1 MCFVDILDN
10 LPRLR
15 LSSSQIKMVLWI
27 MRECGA
33 RDVPSFKAL
42 RATQKRIRDT
52 CGIKT
57 DPHKSDLGNLFYTND
72 VRDLISSDFANPQ
85 VAPYIQKYPEDVAG
99 GPVSEIWQVENG
111 RWHEIPLDE
120 LTPSILI
127 GVKRFYIHEIAEL
140 ADGRWVIPALWIS
153 YKGKTHA
160 DCHLVT
166 RGNWFLMGQS
176 FLQVSI
182 PAYYEIAQLS
192 LTSQM
197 VDTDSCQAFA
207 KHIPNVCRSIDDGE
221 DLFTV
226 WMPFW
231 ADDVSGAR
239 SKQYQKHINVYTTNA
254 NLPGQLL
261 QQEYFVRFVST
272 SPNAGALEQ
281 LKVVTEQVKSTHVKP
296 VRCYNAETGR
306 PCGVRLNAP
315 DGPADNPQQA
325 EESSHIG
332 HQGNYFCRFCKVGGS
347 KEEKESLEGYHA
359 FYAAGAPRNVDE
371 IKLCVLE
378 QLRLATRGVASH
390 VEVLQTSTGT
400 KDKIAQHWIEILIAK
415 SREMQAADPRQS
427 VDQISEELLV
437 WLGKETDQPY
447 NPLLDLPFFDPSQDT
462 MVEIL
467 HTILLGHTKY
477 VWYDLHHNWTPAQQ
491 ELFTVRLQ
499 ATNLDGLRVPPIRA
513 AYMMQYRNGLIGKHF
528 KTLMQTMVFHVQ
540 DMVSPDQFTLVRA
553 LGELGPMLW
562 VGVIENMTTYL
573 EDLEILIDN
582 VLDAFGTLDPSKI
595 LIKLKLHV
603 LKHIPENI
611 RRRGPSVRFSTEV
624 FECFNAIFRLCSV
637 LSNHQA
643 PSRDIALKFAD
654 LERVKHI
661 LSGGFWKQGSEWV
674 SAGKDVR
681 RLLVKTTVLQRH
693 LGWAPKPEWVSGL
706 VKSRPKEKQP
716 ILTAQQTLIPGSF
729 TPCSLTLGGS
739 TVWTNGASVTAVSGD
754 ICNVG
759 SWGVFRL
766 ANNLPAFG
774 RIMAILLPRGEA
786 SSATEGVLV
795 VEKFRIGEVLHFHL
809 HMPVLVEERET
820 PRIILSSVSL
830 QFVVNVQHDCRACDC
845 DATGISRQMQE
856 RQETEKLIRTIEH
869 KEGSCYVINTHAFHN
884 AALLRKFL
892 PVALTKPRPLF
903 LNRRSRHNEL
913 AAQLSAQQQQ
923 KRAATKAKVAAT
935 KQKKKAEKEARE
947 KAGEVARPP
956 AEHDE
961 SEEED
966 GDGDE
971 DPDMGDVPRRAI
983 KRRRDE

>member
-1 MCFVDILDN
+1 MCFIDILDN

-33 RDVPSFKAL
+33 RDVPSFTAL
-42 RATQKRIRDT
+42 RATQKGIHET

-57 DPHKSDLGNLFYTND
+57 DPHKFDLGNLFYTNN
-72 VRDLISSDFANPQ
+72 VRDLISNDFANPQ
-85 VAPYIQKYPEDVAG
+85 VTPYIQKYPEDVAG

-111 RWHEIPLDE
+111 RWREIPLDE

-127 GVKRFYIHEIAEL
+127 GVKHFYIHEIAEL
-140 ADGRWVIPALWIS
+140 ADGRWVIPALWIE
-153 YKGKTHA
+153 YRGKVHA

-166 RGNWFLMGQS
+166 KGPKLTRVGLSEFS
-176 FLQVSI
+176 FNHEELVLRNKG
-182 PAYYEIAQLS
+182 PLAF
-192 LTSQM
+192 T
-197 VDTDSCQAFA
+197 DTDSCQTFA
-207 KHIPNVCRSIDDGE
+207 THIPKIFCSIDDGE

-239 SKQYQKHINVYTTNA
+239 SKQYQKHINVYAANA

-296 VRCYNAETGR
+296 VRCYNADTGR
-306 PCGVRLNAP
+306 PCGARVYVP

-325 EESSHIG
+325 EEASHIG
-332 HQGNYFCRFCKVGGS
+332 HQGNYFCRFCKVGGTT
-347 KEEKESLEGYHA
+347 EEKESPEGYRT
-359 FYAAGAPRNVDE
+359 FYERGAPRNVEE
-371 IKLCVLE
+371 IESCVLE

-390 VEVLQTSTGT
+390 VDALQTSTGT
-400 KDKIAQHWIEILIAK
+400 KDKIAQHWIELLIPK
-415 SREMQAADPRQS
+415 SREMQAADSTRS
-427 VDQISEELLV
+427 VDDISEELLL
-437 WLGKETDQPY
+437 WLAKETVQPY

-477 VWYDLHHNWTPAQQ
+477 VWYELHHNWTPAQQ

-499 ATNLDGLRVPPIRA
+499 STNLDGLRVPPIRA

-528 KTLMQTMVFHVQ
+528 KTLMQTMIFHVQ
-540 DMVSPDQFTLVRA
+540 DIVTPGQFALVRA
-553 LGELGPMLW
+553 LGQLGPVLW
-562 VGVIENMTTYL
+562 IPVIDNMTTYL

-595 LIKLKLHV
+595 LVKLKLHI
-603 LKHIPENI
+603 LKHIPQNI

-624 FECFNAIFRLCSV
+624 FECFNTIFRLCSV

-654 LERVKHI
+654 LERIKHI
-661 LSGGFWKQGSEWV
+661 LSGGFWKQGSEWI

-681 RLLVKTTVLQRH
+681 RLLVKTPVLQRH
-693 LGWAPKPEWVSGL
+693 LGWAPKPEWISGL
-706 VKSRPKEKQP
+706 IKAHPKNKQAV
-716 ILTAQQTLIPGSF
+716 LTAQQTRIPGSF
-729 TPCSLTLGGS
+729 NPCSLNISGS
-739 TVWTNGASVTAVSGD
+739 TGWTNGVNVTAVSGD
-754 ICNVG
+754 VCKVG

-766 ANNLPAFG
+766 ANNLFLLQNIPTFG
-774 RIMAILLPRGEA
+774 RIMTILLRIGEP
-786 SSATEGVLV
+786 SSGTEGVLV
-795 VEKFRIGEVLHFHL
+795 IEKFRIGEALHFNL
-809 HMPVLVEERET
+809 QMPVLVEGRET
-820 PRIILSSVSL
+820 PCLVIPSLSL

-845 DATGISRQMQE
+845 NASGISRQMQE
-856 RQETEKLIRTIEH
+856 RQVTDKIICTIVH
-869 KEGSCYVINTHAFHN
+869 KEGSCYVINTTGLHN

-903 LNRRSRHNEL
+903 LDRRAHHDELAITL
-913 AAQLSAQQQQ
+913 AAQQGH
-923 KRAATKAKVAAT
+923 KRATTKAKSAAT
-935 KQKKKAEKEARE
+935 RQKNKAEKEARE
-947 KAGEVARPP
+947 GGQQPLADHHTPNDDSDEGKDPPCARKRPR
-956 AEHDE
+956 
-961 SEEED
+961 EE
-966 GDGDE
+966 
-971 DPDMGDVPRRAI
+971 
-983 KRRRDE
+983 